1 VVNPIATILSAAML
15 LRYSLELEEEA
26 QAIGDAVQAVLEQGY
41 RTKDIRETGTTLIG
55 TREMGSLIADGIA
68 NGE

>member
-1 VVNPIATILSAAML
+1 ML

-26 QAIGDAVQAVLEQGY
+26 QAIEDAVQTVLEEGY
-41 RTKDIRETGTTLIG
+41 RTKDILETGTTLVG
-55 TREMGSLIADGIA
+55 TREMGSLIADRIA